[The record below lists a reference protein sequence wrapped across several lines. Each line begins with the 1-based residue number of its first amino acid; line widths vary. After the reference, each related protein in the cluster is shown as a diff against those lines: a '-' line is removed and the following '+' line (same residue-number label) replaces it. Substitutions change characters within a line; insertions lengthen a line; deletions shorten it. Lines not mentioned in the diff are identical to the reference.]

1 MNSFGIWAKY
11 KADIEDKKAV
21 DVHANLWDI
30 GKNSESAFFDFG
42 LMIPGY
48 KSLEVI
54 KIALPFFVDNDHIED
69 LSDIIHEEKIG
80 SLVFNTVCIAHSVS
94 RAGSYAI
101 KSLSL
106 DNSDRHILLLPI
118 ADRSAYYGIVV
129 KIEKVENLTCI
140 RIDFSGLRE
149 ECKNYEKL
157 YLRFRIRDRKIKD
170 AMFCKLKKKNY
181 FLESAF
187 TETKIVDFMVNE
199 LRSIKTEV
207 NEEMTNQKLELVE
220 LSKVHFFVMEPA
232 EREVSSDKMEC
243 RRLEPGWD
251 KYINQSYTSDTL
263 VYHWSKRA
271 KDNQNLSNYSEL
283 VKVTSAETN
292 WRLILCYVLVCVIL
306 SIASN
311 FLYENLANIFSILKQ
326 IIY

>member
-11 KADIEDKKAV
+11 KEGIEDKQAV

-30 GKNSESAFFDFG
+30 GKNSDSAFIDFG
-42 LMIPGY
+42 LMIPDY
-48 KSLEVI
+48 KNLEAI
-54 KIALPFFVDNDHIED
+54 TIALPFSVPDGCIKD
-69 LSDIIHEEKIG
+69 LSDIICEKKIG
-80 SLVFNTVCIAHSVS
+80 SLVFNTVCVAHFGG
-94 RAGSYAI
+94 RAGLYET
-101 KSLSL
+101 KTLSL

-118 ADRSAYYGIVV
+118 ADNSNYYGIIV
-129 KIEKVENLTCI
+129 KIEDVEGLTCI
-140 RIDFSGLRE
+140 KIDFSGLRKE
-149 ECKNYEKL
+149 FEDYEKL
-157 YLRFRIRDRKIKD
+157 YLRFRVRDSQIKD

-207 NEEMTNQKLELVE
+207 NEKMTNQKLELVE

-251 KYINQSYTSDTL
+251 KYIEESYEPDTL
-263 VYHWSKRA
+263 VYHWSKKA
-271 KDNQNLSNYSEL
+271 KDDKNLSNYSEL

-292 WRLILCYVLVCVIL
+292 WRLIWGYVFVGIALSVI
-306 SIASN
+306 
-311 FLYENLANIFSILKQ
+311 ANILHAKLVNIFPILK
-326 IIY
+326 

>member
-11 KADIEDKKAV
+11 KAGIEDKKAV

-30 GKNSESAFFDFG
+30 GKNSESAFIDFG
-42 LMIPGY
+42 LMIPEY
-48 KSLEVI
+48 KNLEVI
-54 KIALPFFVDNDHIED
+54 AIALPFLVPNCSIRD
-69 LSDIIHEEKIG
+69 LSDVICEKKIG
-80 SLVFNTVCIAHSVS
+80 SLVFNTVCIAHSGG
-94 RAGSYAI
+94 RAGSYETKA
-101 KSLSL
+101 LSL

-118 ADRSAYYGIVV
+118 ADKSDYYGIVV
-129 KIEKVENLTCI
+129 KIENVEGLTCI

-149 ECKNYEKL
+149 EFKDYEKL
-157 YLRFRIRDRKIKD
+157 YLRFRVRDSQIKD

-207 NEEMTNQKLELVE
+207 NEKMTNQKLELVE

-251 KYINQSYTSDTL
+251 KYIDESYTSDTL

-271 KDNQNLSNYSEL
+271 KDDQSLSSYSEL

-292 WRLILCYVLVCVIL
+292 WRLILCYVLVGVAL
-306 SIASN
+306 SIISN
-311 FLYENLANIFSILKQ
+311 ILYAKLVNIFPILK
-326 IIY
+326 

>member
-11 KADIEDKKAV
+11 KAGVEYKKAV

-30 GKNSESAFFDFG
+30 GKNSDSAFIDFG
-42 LMIPGY
+42 LMIPEY
-48 KSLEVI
+48 KNLET
-54 KIALPFFVDNDHIED
+54 IAIVLPFSVPIDSIKD
-69 LSDIIHEEKIG
+69 LSDIICEKKIG
-80 SLVFNTVCIAHSVS
+80 SLVFNTVCVSHSGG
-94 RAGSYAI
+94 RAGSYET
-101 KSLSL
+101 KTLSL

-118 ADRSAYYGIVV
+118 ADKSDYYGIVV
-129 KIEKVENLTCI
+129 KVEDVEELTCI

-149 ECKNYEKL
+149 EFKGYEKL
-157 YLRFRIRDRKIKD
+157 YLRFRVRNSQIKD

-207 NEEMTNQKLELVE
+207 NEKMTNQKLELVE

-232 EREVSSDKMEC
+232 EREVFSDKMEC

-251 KYINQSYTSDTL
+251 KYIEESYKFDTL
-263 VYHWSKRA
+263 VYHWSKKA
-271 KDNQNLSNYSEL
+271 EDGKNLSNYSEL

-292 WRLILCYVLVCVIL
+292 RRLILGYVLAGIAL
-306 SIASN
+306 SITAN
-311 FLYENLANIFSILKQ
+311 ILYAKLANIFPILK
-326 IIY
+326 